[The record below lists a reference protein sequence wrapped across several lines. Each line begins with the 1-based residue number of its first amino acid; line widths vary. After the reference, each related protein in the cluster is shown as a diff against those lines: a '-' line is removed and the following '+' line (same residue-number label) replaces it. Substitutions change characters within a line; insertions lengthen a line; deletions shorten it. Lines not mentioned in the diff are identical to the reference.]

1 MRKTN
6 NFFLRNYHLTEK
18 YENYKEDFRICLHRL
33 LPSFHSFLIF
43 IPSAVDRMPLNKQKE
58 NGPEATLCCTVSLP
72 CRIVRTINVTS
83 CASADVCPV
92 FSSFRRDGS
101 SSSSSRPTY
110 RARAK
115 FRTVT
120 TVAALL
126 EFQCRNYEPL
136 DIRNTIQRA
145 IVYSSNTK
153 GTKGTKLQ
161 KGPAEILASLYC
173 YYRQFFPVTS

>member
-1 MRKTN
+1 MQITRKISVSAFIESFGHFT
-6 NFFLRNYHLTEK
+6 
-18 YENYKEDFRICLHRL
+18 HRF
-33 LPSFHSFLIF
+33 SFIF
-43 IPSAVDRMPLNKQKE
+43 IPSSVERMLLNKQKE
-58 NGPEATLCCTVSLP
+58 NGLEATHCCTASYCP
-72 CRIVRTINVTS
+72 AAINVTR

-92 FSSFRRDGS
+92 CSSFRRDGS
-101 SSSSSRPTY
+101 SSTSSRPTD